1 MKLKSIP
8 RELFAEV
15 LDYIAD
21 YERLSGL
28 DQILEG
34 QYTVLD
40 VRGALR
46 EVALQIRHFIEEEK
60 EGRLPDYKKDER
72 LSPRARDI
80 LSALSPTDE
89 RRLLDRFGLLED

>member
-28 DQILEG
+28 DSILEG

-40 VRGALR
+40 VRGALH
-46 EVALQIRHFIEEEK
+46 EVALRIRQIVEEEK
-60 EGRLPDYKKDER
+60 EGRLPNYQKDEK
-72 LSPRARDI
+72 LTPRVKDI

-89 RRLLDRFGLLED
+89 RRLLDRFGLLDD